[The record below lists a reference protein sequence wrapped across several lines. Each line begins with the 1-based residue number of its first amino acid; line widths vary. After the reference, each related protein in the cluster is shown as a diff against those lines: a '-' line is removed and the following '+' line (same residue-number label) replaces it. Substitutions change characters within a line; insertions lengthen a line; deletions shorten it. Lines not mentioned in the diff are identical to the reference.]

1 MTLLEFEVAIT
12 SKIATANSD
21 LIGMMS
27 HDRKKRQLL
36 KGCSNSFPYM
46 NQRVLI
52 VGLSE
57 ATADCHYLIFI
68 SSPRSEVFLI
78 SFLVSHN

>member
-27 HDRKKRQLL
+27 QDRKERQLL
-36 KGCSNSFPYM
+36 EGCSNSLPYM

-52 VGLSE
+52 LGLSE
-57 ATADCHYLIFI
+57 ATANCH
-68 SSPRSEVFLI
+68 
-78 SFLVSHN
+78 